1 MLEVPFILPWQLY
14 WFLQYLHWDFG
25 FLGSPQAN
33 LMKCFHTIVGS
44 LPYCLRGN
52 GGSDAPSPI
61 SAASYGGLEEGRLG
75 VGGSLG
81 APNPSGAHSS
91 NKKKIQPTK
100 N

>member
-1 MLEVPFILPWQLY
+1 
-14 WFLQYLHWDFG
+14 
-25 FLGSPQAN
+25 
-33 LMKCFHTIVGS
+33 MKCFHTIDGS

-61 SAASYGGLEEGRLG
+61 SGASSGGLEEGRLG

-91 NKKKIQPTK
+91 NKKKFNQQKIKVSTTMSNK
-100 N
+100 IFSIKYNVK